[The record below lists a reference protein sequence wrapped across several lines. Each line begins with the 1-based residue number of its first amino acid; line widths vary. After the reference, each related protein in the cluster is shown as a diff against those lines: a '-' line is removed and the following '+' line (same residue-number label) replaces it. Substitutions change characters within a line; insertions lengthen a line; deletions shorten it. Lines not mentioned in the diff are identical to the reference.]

1 MTRVCRVCLSWAAG
15 KHKDFNY
22 NFQAGNFPPLSLNRR
37 QRDITRKYHRSLIF
51 CVWTGTHNPLE
62 YIIPRLR
69 LCIIHHLLCSVSKLS
84 PQCWSVNTVKTL
96 LLPASSEAPKGS
108 APCLVPR
115 GTSKCMKHIQNKSL
129 YCKQLQPLQ
138 LISQC
143 EWWTSVSSY
152 SAFCH
157 RCCAVR
163 FGYLEVKQN
172 CIKLKTSI
180 LFEAFSS

>member
-1 MTRVCRVCLSWAAG
+1 MTLVCPVCLSWAAG

-37 QRDITRKYHRSLIF
+37 QHDITRKYHRSLIF
-51 CVWTGTHNPLE
+51 CVWTGTDNPLE

-115 GTSKCMKHIQNKSL
+115 GTSNAWNIYRINHCTANSCSHFSL
-129 YCKQLQPLQ
+129 FH
-138 LISQC
+138 
-143 EWWTSVSSY
+143 
-152 SAFCH
+152 SASDERLFLVTVQFVID
-157 RCCAVR
+157 AV
-163 FGYLEVKQN
+163 Q
-172 CIKLKTSI
+172 
-180 LFEAFSS
+180 